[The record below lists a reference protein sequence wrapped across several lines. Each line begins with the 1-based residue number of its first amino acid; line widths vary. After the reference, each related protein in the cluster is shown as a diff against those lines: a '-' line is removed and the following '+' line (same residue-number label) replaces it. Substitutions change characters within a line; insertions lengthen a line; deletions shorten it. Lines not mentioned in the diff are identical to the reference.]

1 MKSSIKAR
9 KSMMRKKLRQT
20 LLGMGRAKRRAKS
33 SRVVNRLL
41 KLPEYQKA
49 EKILGYASFGTEV
62 DTLPLLR
69 RAVREKKEVF
79 LPRLSGKSIRIFR
92 VRDLRRD
99 LKTGAFGILE
109 PVRSSRQGKPSELDM
124 ILVPGL
130 GFDRKGNRLGRGLGY
145 FDRFL
150 KKAKRAR
157 KAALAFGEQIVK
169 KIPCEAHDVRV
180 DLIVTDR
187 GIHEIR

>member
-1 MKSSIKAR
+1 
-9 KSMMRKKLRQT
+9 MRKKLRET
-20 LLGMGRAKRRAKS
+20 LLGMGRAKRRLKS
-33 SRVVNRLL
+33 SRVLKRLF
-41 KLPEYQKA
+41 KHPEYQKA

-69 RAVREKKEVF
+69 RAVREKKEIF
-79 LPRLSGKSIRIFR
+79 LPRLSGRDIRIFR
-92 VRDLRRD
+92 VRDLHRD
-99 LKTGAFGILE
+99 LKAGAFGILE
-109 PVRSSRQGKPSELDM
+109 PKASAARQAKPLELDL

-157 KAALAFGEQIVK
+157 KAALAFREQIVK

-187 GIHEIR
+187 EIHEIR